1 MSKRKVENAYRN
13 DVFASWRHDENYK
26 CKTEDSRKAKSF
38 VAIPHTLLMNNNF
51 QRLSPSAKE
60 LYIYMMDYANS
71 LKEFEFP
78 HSIYIKLMSNQG
90 FINSRKQLFEHGF
103 IEEIANGRFTR
114 EANKYMFSTK
124 WKKIE
129 IKEKEK
135 KHKFKNNK

>member
-1 MSKRKVENAYRN
+1 MGKKREKAYRN

-26 CKTEDSRKAKSF
+26 CKNEEAGKAKSF

-51 QRLSPSAKE
+51 KSLSPSAKE

-78 HSIYIKLMSNQG
+78 HSIYQKLMSNQG
-90 FINSRKQLFEHGF
+90 FRNCRKQLFEHGF

-114 EANKYMFSTK
+114 EANKYMVSTK
-124 WKKIE
+124 WKNIE